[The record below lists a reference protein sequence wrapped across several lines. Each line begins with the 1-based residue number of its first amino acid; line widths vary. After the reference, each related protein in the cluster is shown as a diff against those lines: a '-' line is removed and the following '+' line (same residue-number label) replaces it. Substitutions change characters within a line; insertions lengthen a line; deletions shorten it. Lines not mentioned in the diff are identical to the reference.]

1 MAFKSDFSSESN
13 GTHPQNTHT
22 HTHTHQFKQSV
33 LLKKGSYWMTK
44 WSHLWELLHKIK
56 GSCLDVFLEICVLAF
71 CSVSSN
77 FVILNLSLHSPQLIH
92 VIDRYCF
99 YCSRYSYPCCS
110 PSAYRTECTTGG
122 AEAFWCSCAGLS
134 LQSIWKTRASKEL
147 RDPYGAQVSACL
159 GPCKTMLEFSFHIP
173 PRGFSFWRLLG

>member
-1 MAFKSDFSSESN
+1 MLQIWEILHYN
-13 GTHPQNTHT
+13 
-22 HTHTHQFKQSV
+22 
-33 LLKKGSYWMTK
+33 KG
-44 WSHLWELLHKIK
+44 
-56 GSCLDVFLEICVLAF
+56 F
-71 CSVSSN
+71 C
-77 FVILNLSLHSPQLIH
+77 IH
-92 VIDRYCF
+92 VWRSSISFQPCREQSFGLRYFPLFLDLCF
-99 YCSRYSYPCCS
+99 SLCKMSISKDHSVYIHKAGSLARPPYCPFSTH
-110 PSAYRTECTTGG
+110 RTECTTGG